1 MLKSIAPSPE
11 FSEESAKHAARKI
24 SCPPSVIIA
33 LADSNPRH
41 PSIDCPTVPK
51 ICKNCHQEGHEAL
64 DCKNK
69 KTLNDSNVAD
79 KTEAEAWALL
89 KSASDDRDLD
99 DFKDAVKILI
109 KSAPDYTYPRLE
121 QEFRDRGFK
130 IHIIAMEKEIGDT
143 WTNVNLQ
150 GEVGKKFVVGYYF
163 SDKPQRPN
171 LVDKWPT
178 SSEENMERLA
188 DAGAPMDRGVDKCN
202 NW

>member
-1 MLKSIAPSPE
+1 
-11 FSEESAKHAARKI
+11 
-24 SCPPSVIIA
+24 
-33 LADSNPRH
+33 
-41 PSIDCPTVPK
+41 
-51 ICKNCHQEGHEAL
+51 
-64 DCKNK
+64 
-69 KTLNDSNVAD
+69 LNNSDVAD
-79 KTEAEAWALL
+79 KTEAEAWGFL

-130 IHIIAMEKEIGDT
+130 IHIIAMEKPIGDT
-143 WTNVNLQ
+143 WTNVDLQ
-150 GEVGKKFVVGYYF
+150 GEIGKKFVVGYYF

-188 DAGAPMDRGVDKCN
+188 DAGVPMNRGVDKCN
-202 NW
+202 NWYVDWQMCQSIANENSGELGHVHRKCPQDIIPVDRVTVTCALCSQEGGFF